1 MTENKNNS
9 SSKNVK
15 IEPSISNNKSAKHLP
30 VTLPPETRT
39 IKKDDSK

>member
-15 IEPSISNNKSAKHLP
+15 IEPSITNNKSVKP
-30 VTLPPETRT
+30 LPPETRT